1 MTREPNSETQAAH
14 AVYDRHVKP
23 VAHEHMGEYALVTP
37 DGQTIFAPTLVDIM
51 LRAHERPSAE
61 HAIFKVG
68 DIVLG
73 KLRRRNLSRALAS
86 RTSRYA

>member
-1 MTREPNSETQAAH
+1 MTRDPHSETQAAR

-23 VAHEHMGEYALVTP
+23 IEHEHVGEYALVTP

-51 LRAHERPSAE
+51 VRAHEQPNAE
-61 HAIFKVG
+61 NAIYKVG

-73 KLRRRNLSRALAS
+73 KLR
-86 RTSRYA
+86 